1 MKNKK
6 TDRTWLLN
14 DFWFLND
21 CVLDGIYYIIKFS
34 PGSSYILVSTHGKR
48 GSALNGGY
56 YASSSS
62 NRNIFV
68 LLSVQLASASIY
80 ILLLLLFLI
89 WTERVARFPIYSC
102 RQGHISAVISH
113 SPFTLFVI
121 GRFLCNSIKKKEM
134 AGPPLSPWIAKKKEA
149 KNKKTGILYSLG
161 GLFLCS
167 MYYILIW
174 TNHDGVFSWLP
185 SLVYR
190 LYRSR
195 PRWCAL
201 LLLSLT
207 IYNVLGY
214 YYELQLARRLV
225 ILYQIFKCGK
235 FIFFPRLGDLL
246 FTSISDRHFI
256 FFIDPWVTQR
266 DPDIYSRQYIHI

>member
-1 MKNKK
+1 
-6 TDRTWLLN
+6 
-14 DFWFLND
+14 
-21 CVLDGIYYIIKFS
+21 
-34 PGSSYILVSTHGKR
+34 
-48 GSALNGGY
+48 
-56 YASSSS
+56 
-62 NRNIFV
+62 
-68 LLSVQLASASIY
+68 
-80 ILLLLLFLI
+80 
-89 WTERVARFPIYSC
+89 
-102 RQGHISAVISH
+102 
-113 SPFTLFVI
+113 
-121 GRFLCNSIKKKEM
+121 
-134 AGPPLSPWIAKKKEA
+134 
-149 KNKKTGILYSLG
+149 
-161 GLFLCS
+161 

-266 DPDIYSRQYIHI
+266 DPDIYSRQYTYKYIHGKRREKLCSRNSEKKVLRVRLLHHHRTPSCTAICITVAACCVERNRSSVASHFLLFM